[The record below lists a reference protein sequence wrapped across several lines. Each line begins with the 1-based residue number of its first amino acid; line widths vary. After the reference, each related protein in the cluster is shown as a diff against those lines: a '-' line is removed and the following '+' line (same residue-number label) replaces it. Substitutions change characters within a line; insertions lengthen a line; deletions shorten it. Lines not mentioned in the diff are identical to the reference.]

1 LFLSVTVVAAL
12 VVCASGDVIKV
23 VSPSSAESVEGD
35 LMVAPDSQP
44 RRLQFLFPASDFS
57 RLPDSHR
64 LIVSWNFRADQAQTE
79 PANLSFP
86 HSQIWMSTTT
96 RDALSEV
103 YDNNH
108 GPDKTLVHAG
118 PLNFPLLGTG
128 PQQGPRDFA
137 AGMLLQ
143 NPFFYDPSQGSLLV
157 EWANFGNSTPVPGPF
172 RDLQTTSALTVL
184 ASEPGQVNSATGT
197 LLNRLPVSQFAFD
210 VAIAPSRI
218 EVDTVT
224 GMVTLVGGDAN
235 PVGITSYEI
244 SSTSGSLLPEQLV
257 GFAAQDLDPVSAGLD
272 GDDIAGNSPGESW
285 DVLLADGT
293 RIIEAFLLGSSVFD
307 ADRRVSLG
315 RIYDTAFGDDPNL
328 KFTYSIEAGRLVEG
342 LVSFVQSQAIA
353 GDFNDDGVVDAAD
366 YVVWRDGLGTIY
378 AQSDYDEW
386 RANFGQT
393 GGRGLSMSRA
403 VPEPDAWKWLALVA
417 IGCGLQRR
425 QSGQLPSK
433 T

>member
-1 LFLSVTVVAAL
+1 VSITVVAAL
-12 VVCASGDVIKV
+12 ISGASGDVIKV

-35 LMVAPDSQP
+35 QMVAPDSQA
-44 RRLQFLFPASDFS
+44 RRLQFLYPAADFS
-57 RLPDSHR
+57 GLPDSHR
-64 LIVSWNFRADQAQTE
+64 LIVAWNFRADQTQTE

-86 HSQIWMSTTT
+86 DSQIWMSTTT

-128 PQQGPRDFA
+128 PPPGPRDFA
-137 AGMLLQ
+137 DGMPLQ
-143 NPFFYDPSQGSLLV
+143 TPFFYDPSQGNLVV
-157 EWANFGNSTPVPGPF
+157 EWVNFGNSTPVPGPF
-172 RDLQTTSALTVL
+172 RDVQTTLTATAL
-184 ASEPGQVNSATGT
+184 ASDAGQVNSATGNPI
-197 LLNRLPVSQFAFD
+197 NRLSVSQFAFD
-210 VAIAPSRI
+210 IAIAPSRI
-218 EVDTVT
+218 EVDTRT
-224 GMVTLVGGDAN
+224 GMVTLVGGDAI

-244 SSTSGSLLPEQLV
+244 ASTSGSLLPEQLV
-257 GFAAQDLDPVSAGLD
+257 GFAAQNLDPVSGGLD
-272 GDDIAGNSPGESW
+272 GDTIAGNSPGESW
-285 DVLLADGT
+285 DVLLSNST

-315 RIYDTAFGDDPNL
+315 LIYDTEFGEDPNL
-328 KFTYSIEAGRLVEG
+328 KFTYGIEAGRLVEG
-342 LVSFVQSQAIA
+342 VVSFVQSQALA

-378 AQSDYDEW
+378 AQSDYGEW

-393 GGRGLSMSRA
+393 GGRGLSVSRT

-417 IGCGLQRR
+417 ISCGLRRR
-425 QSGQLPSK
+425 QCEQVQPKS
-433 T
+433 